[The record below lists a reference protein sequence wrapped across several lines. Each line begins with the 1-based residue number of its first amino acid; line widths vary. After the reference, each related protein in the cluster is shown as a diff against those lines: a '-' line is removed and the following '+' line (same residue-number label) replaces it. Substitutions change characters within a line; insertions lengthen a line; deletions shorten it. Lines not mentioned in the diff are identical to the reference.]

1 VTTFLPVN
9 LDARAVK
16 VVSIAKAGGNSPI
29 KALRLFRGLTT
40 RGLASAAYMDP
51 AQLDLIEQQSELG
64 APLLTELESLARALD
79 VSVDAVR

>member
-9 LDARAVK
+9 LDARAVN

>member
-1 VTTFLPVN
+1 MTTFSHVK
-9 LDARAVK
+9 LDASAAM

-29 KALRLFRGLTT
+29 KALRLLRGLTT

>member
-1 VTTFLPVN
+1 MATFLHANIDASLASIVSN
-9 LDARAVK
+9 ARAH
-16 VVSIAKAGGNSPI
+16 GNSPI

-64 APLLTELESLARALD
+64 APLLTELESLAWALD
-79 VSVDAVR
+79 VPVDAVR

>member
-1 VTTFLPVN
+1 MATIFHANIDSSAARVVSN
-9 LDARAVK
+9 ARAY
-16 VVSIAKAGGNSPI
+16 GHSPI

-79 VSVDAVR
+79 VPVDVVR